1 MSYLSEVGHYVVLMR
16 SFLLLFTA
24 LNCDDML
31 SVGAAGLLCSGINI
45 PDPSDR

>member
-1 MSYLSEVGHYVVLMR
+1 MTLLGVHIDVDIYLFHI
-16 SFLLLFTA
+16 LLIA